1 MAHQTQLQVRC
12 CGSYVV
18 ASTRGNRGHTDD
30 VQDISWA
37 PDASAFATASIDNNC
52 IVWDAA
58 SKNPIIRFD
67 NHKHYVQVVDILLC
81 ISTTLRCP
89 AGDCLGPIR
98 AVHCEPVGRSLV
110 PRVWPQATRCH
121 KEGRQ
126 GAQQC
131 RHLRRGCQGPVLP
144 ARAHQAHHQ
153 RNRYVGGDDGGI
165 LIHGASAS
173 CCR

>member
-12 CGSYVV
+12 CGLHVV

-81 ISTTLRCP
+81 IQPPYAVLQGIAWDPSGPYIASLSADRSCRVYGPKPP
-89 AGDCLGPIR
+89 AATKKTGR
-98 AVHCEPVGRSLV
+98 APSNAGTCAAAAKDLFCQHVLTKRTIS
-110 PRVWPQATRCH
+110 AT
-121 KEGRQ
+121 GTM
-126 GAQQC
+126 A
-131 RHLRRGCQGPVLP
+131 VMM
-144 ARAHQAHHQ
+144 
-153 RNRYVGGDDGGI
+153 VV
-165 LIHGASAS
+165 S
-173 CCR
+173 